1 MRAEDQATILT
12 AVEDRVSSATVR
24 RAKAKGVLVE
34 EVLSESLY
42 HERRRLKDERRGKA
56 RDVDIAFW
64 DSVQSGLRRAS
75 DGEREALLKRVV
87 RHYADEIAGNFDDR
101 VYQFA
106 TRLLPP
112 ALGLLLNAAS
122 PMRLAKKLPELP
134 KIDEAVVLQGEIEQ
148 LKRLHEKG
156 TVILVPTH
164 VSNLDSIIIGFALYQ
179 LGLPPFIYGAG
190 LNLFSN
196 PLLGFFMHNLG
207 AYTVDRKKNDPL
219 YKEVLKEYATL
230 TLEYGYDNIFFPG
243 GTRSRAGAIERRVK
257 MGLLGTGINAY
268 VDNLKRSAPTPKIY
282 IVPAT
287 LSYQLVLEAETLI
300 DDFLKDVGKSRYI
313 IEDDEST
320 KARTVFE
327 FMSQLLGLDSKIHVT
342 ISRALDPFGNPV
354 DDEGESL
361 DPAGRV
367 IDTRRYVLANGEPK
381 IVADRDAEYTR
392 EVGERIMDAYTRDNV
407 VSSTHVTAR
416 VIHVLLRR
424 ASPRTDLLRFLR
436 SASVEEDLGLLA
448 VYEET
453 ERLLGELRGL
463 ARDGKI
469 RLGEQLATGSAEDV
483 VADGLAHFA
492 IFHSRPAAERRG
504 DRVVAVDRNLILY
517 YQNRLEGYDLDP
529 SAGIRPTLSKD
540 HRALASS

>member
-12 AVEDRVSSATVR
+12 AVEDRVSTATVH
-24 RAKAKGVLVE
+24 RATAKGVLVE

-42 HERRRLKDERRGKA
+42 HERKRLKDERRSKA
-56 RDVDIAFW
+56 RDADIAFW
-64 DSVQSGLRRAS
+64 DGVQAGLRRAT
-75 DGEREALLKRVV
+75 DGEREALLRRVV
-87 RHYADEIAGNFDDR
+87 RHYAGEIAGNFDDR

-122 PMRLAKKLPELP
+122 PMRIARRLPELP
-134 KIDEAVVLQGEIEQ
+134 KIEEAVVLQGEIEQ

-207 AYTVDRKKNDPL
+207 AYTVDRKKTDPL

-243 GTRSRAGAIERRVK
+243 GTRSRSGAIERKVK
-257 MGLLGTGINAY
+257 MGLLGTGISAY
-268 VDNLKRSAPTPKIY
+268 VDNLKRSAPNPKIY
-282 IVPAT
+282 VVPAT

-320 KARTVFE
+320 KPRTVFE
-327 FMSQLLGLDSKIHVT
+327 FMSQLLGLESKIHVT

-361 DPAGRV
+361 DPCGRR
-367 IDTRRYVLANGEPK
+367 IDVHRYVLANGAPK

-424 ASPRTDLLRFLR
+424 ASQRTDLLRFLR
-436 SASVEEDLGLLA
+436 SSAVEEDLGLLA

-469 RLGEQLATGSAEDV
+469 RLGEQIAAASAEDV

-517 YQNRLEGYDLDP
+517 YQNRLEGYDLDQ

-540 HRALASS
+540 HRAIATS